1 MPETYYIIPKEKHD
15 SLVTKAYRQRG
26 YDAAE
31 AAAGARFCASA
42 AYYGIRTHNAIKALH
57 LDELFGS
64 KVGRWTPGAE
74 IEKLPSRF
82 AAAEIW
88 NGHNKLGQAVAYEA
102 MDTCM
107 KLADKFGVGMVSV
120 DNATHYLW
128 GGGYVMD
135 AALKGYL
142 AYTNC
147 TSATSEVV
155 PFGGKTPTM
164 GTNPHSWAFPTQD
177 AIGFP
182 IVIDWATS
190 TVAMGRVQQF
200 KREGKQLPPG
210 CAVDA
215 EGNPTT
221 DPNKAVA

>member
-1 MPETYYIIPKEKHD
+1 MPETYFVIPKEKHD
-15 SLVTKAYRQRG
+15 FLVTKAYLKRG

-64 KVGRWTPGAE
+64 KVGRWTPGAK

-155 PFGGKTPTM
+155 PFGGRDRKS
-164 GTNPHSWAFPTQD
+164 G
-177 AIGFP
+177 
-182 IVIDWATS
+182 V
-190 TVAMGRVQQF
+190 
-200 KREGKQLPPG
+200 
-210 CAVDA
+210 
-215 EGNPTT
+215 
-221 DPNKAVA
+221 

>member
-1 MPETYYIIPKEKHD
+1 M
-15 SLVTKAYRQRG
+15 
-26 YDAAE
+26 
-31 AAAGARFCASA
+31 
-42 AYYGIRTHNAIKALH
+42 
-57 LDELFGS
+57 FGS
-64 KVGRWTPGAE
+64 KVGRWTPGAK

-142 AYTNC
+142 GERQRNDRAR
-147 TSATSEVV
+147 A
-155 PFGGKTPTM
+155 
-164 GTNPHSWAFPTQD
+164 D
-177 AIGFP
+177 
-182 IVIDWATS
+182 
-190 TVAMGRVQQF
+190 R
-200 KREGKQLPPG
+200 REGAPLRTRASAAT
-210 CAVDA
+210 AVPADPA
-215 EGNPTT
+215 PT
-221 DPNKAVA
+221 ALSRSSR

>member
-15 SLVTKAYRQRG
+15 SLVTQAYLKRG

-64 KVGRWTPGAE
+64 KVGRWTPGAQ
-74 IEKLPSRF
+74 IEKLPSRL
-82 AAAEIW
+82 AAAD
-88 NGHNKLGQAVAYEA
+88 EA

-155 PFGGKTPTM
+155 PFGGKTPT
-164 GTNPHSWAFPTQD
+164 
-177 AIGFP
+177 
-182 IVIDWATS
+182 
-190 TVAMGRVQQF
+190 
-200 KREGKQLPPG
+200 
-210 CAVDA
+210 
-215 EGNPTT
+215 
-221 DPNKAVA
+221 